1 LSSSCTSNFHNS
13 IVVIFVLGLILNIP
27 GFLSIGMNNHSDIG
41 LLSFLTNISY
51 VNAQEIS
58 SLISDNSS
66 RLNEIIDNNNDD
78 YTELRNDSS
87 IVKAKGHFAN
97 NQIQDN
103 VVTWIQG
110 GLWNLDIK
118 ELENK
123 SKNTSNMTATFN
135 ANFTMIK
142 PDGSLSHN
150 HVIDNFLSE
159 NVIFAGNDVVI
170 TGISNIHTDN
180 ATEYSQVPITVHL
193 MGKKVLGLMIDVNKT
208 GGHFSG
214 SNEMFGT
221 LISGFGLESS
231 ITKSNSNN
239 NNNAA
244 DNQTLSNS
252 NNPSERDSLN
262 HSIH

>member
-1 LSSSCTSNFHNS
+1 MSSSYTSNFHDS
-13 IVVIFVLGLILNIP
+13 IVVIFVLGLILNIS
-27 GFLSIGMNNHSDIG
+27 GFLSIGINTHSDIG
-41 LLSFLTNISY
+41 LLSFLPTISY
-51 VNAQEIS
+51 TNAQEIS

-66 RLNEIIDNNNDD
+66 RLNDTIDNKND

-110 GLWNLDIK
+110 GIWSLDIK

-123 SKNTSNMTATFN
+123 SKNTPNMTATFN
-135 ANFTMIK
+135 ANFTMIR

-150 HVIDNFLSE
+150 HVIDNFMSE
-159 NVIFAGNDVVI
+159 NVIFAGNDIVI

-180 ATEYSQVPITVHL
+180 TTEYSQVPITVHL

-252 NNPSERDSLN
+252 NNPSEGDSLN